1 MDHPSEPDVSSIELE
16 ALRSARTRPVPAASI
31 VDANRAALA
40 TAIGRE
46 RVSPRNRQ
54 VLRRVAVAAAAVPVL
69 AGSALLVSGV
79 SGPGGDDLGPVELA
93 ASSAFYGAPL
103 CGSASPPDV
112 SIPAG
117 FSGPADGPSPDSDRP
132 ATADQ
137 LVRHWTSPTGSIEV
151 RWFAD
156 PDATPPAF
164 AERKANAD
172 DQGALND
179 PEPHPVANGVDDVI
193 LTMGRSE
200 AASERLYDEMVYGTD
215 GGEADDPCTWVQVTV
230 FDSDPEEVNT
240 TLEDATRLCE
250 DEVDVVEVRGVTS
263 STWDERDNGRIMT
276 MPDVWDDCDD

>member
-1 MDHPSEPDVSSIELE
+1 MERPSEPDDSSIELE
-16 ALRSARTRPVPAASI
+16 ALRSARTEPVPAASL
-31 VDANRAALA
+31 VDANREALA
-40 TAIGRE
+40 AAIGGE
-46 RVSPRNRQ
+46 RVSPRGRQ

-69 AGSALLVSGV
+69 AGSAILVSGV
-79 SGPGGDDLGPVELA
+79 SGPEGDDLGPVDLA
-93 ASSAFYGAPL
+93 ASSAFYDAPL

-117 FSGPADGPSPDSDRP
+117 FSGPIDGPSPDSARP

-137 LVRHWTSPTGSIEV
+137 LIRHWTSSTGSIEV

-164 AERKANAD
+164 AERKANVED
-172 DQGALND
+172 EGTFDD

-193 LTMGRSE
+193 VTMSRSE

-230 FDSDPEEVNT
+230 FDSDPEQVNA

-250 DEVDVVEVRGVTS
+250 DEIDVVEVLGVAS

-276 MPDVWDDCDD
+276 MPDVWDDCDA